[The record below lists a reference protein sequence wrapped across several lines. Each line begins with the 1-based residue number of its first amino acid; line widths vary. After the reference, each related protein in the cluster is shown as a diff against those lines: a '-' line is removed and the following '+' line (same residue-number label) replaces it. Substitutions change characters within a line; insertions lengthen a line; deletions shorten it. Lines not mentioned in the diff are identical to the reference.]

1 MINKRLKPDGAYG
14 RDING
19 YTDFAAAQKAQFLKD
34 GKALLKEVGKHLAAR
49 GLTEMAVLVNP
60 SGVAGS
66 GDVSASYW
74 RSDDPTR
81 CAYAH
86 ISDSALGWGRKD
98 ALIVLARVET
108 YHPDATRGL
117 RKANSNPRRLNIGP
131 NQWLSANFDSKE
143 LADKFWQIFCP
154 ASTPAAVTAFTV
166 SGNQV
171 VPSSI
176 VSSDEEGQAWA
187 VGMCSV
193 EQAFATDNEQA
204 MAVPVA
210 DVPIPLSLFN
220 ELEAQQAAR
229 AVVVVE

>member
-1 MINKRLKPDGAYG
+1 MKNKQLKPDGAYG

-19 YTDFAAAQKAQFLKD
+19 YTDLAAAQKAQFLKD
-34 GKALLKEVGKHLAAR
+34 GKALLKEVGKWLAER
-49 GLTEMAVLVNP
+49 GLTEMNVLVNP

-81 CAYAH
+81 RAYAH
-86 ISDSALGWGRKD
+86 ISDSALGWGRTD

-117 RKANSNPRRLNIGP
+117 RKANSNSRRINIGP

-143 LADKFWQIFCP
+143 LADKLWQIFCP
-154 ASTPAAVTAFTV
+154 DSTPAAVTAFTA
-166 SGNQV
+166 SGAQAI
-171 VPSSI
+171 PSAI
-176 VSSDEEGQAWA
+176 VRNDDEAAAWA
-187 VGMCSV
+187 GGMVSV
-193 EQAFATDNEQA
+193 QNAFAADNEQA
-204 MAVPVA
+204 IAVPAA

-220 ELEAQQAAR
+220 ELEAQQAA
-229 AVVVVE
+229 